1 MGRDTIRSLALAL
14 RLDVDLRGKRA
25 LLTGATGGLGQA
37 IAESLAGR
45 GAELVLSSRKEREL
59 AELGAALPGDVH
71 RSIVADLALEGATDR
86 LAAEAGDVDVLV
98 ANAGIPA
105 GGRLERLEPDE
116 VERALMVNLTS
127 PIRLAR
133 LVLPPMRERGSGQLV
148 FISSL
153 QSKAALPRSSLY
165 SATKFGLR
173 GFALSLRQDLSGTG
187 VGVSVVLPGF
197 VRDAGMFAASGAKAP
212 RGLGTVSPHQVGEAV
227 AGAIER
233 NRAEVQVAPLTL
245 RLVAGIAHRR
255 PHLAARITGR
265 RAGKVAD
272 RVVDGQTDKR

>member
-1 MGRDTIRSLALAL
+1 M
-14 RLDVDLRGKRA
+14 DLRGKKA
-25 LLTGATGGLGQA
+25 LLTGATGGLGRA
-37 IAESLAGR
+37 IATSLASR

-59 AELGAALPGDVH
+59 AELASTLAGSGH
-71 RSIVADLALEGATDR
+71 RAVVADFSLEGAPDR
-86 LAAEAGDVDVLV
+86 LASDVGEVDVLV

-116 VERALMVNLTS
+116 VERALRVNLTS

-133 LVLPPMRERGSGQLV
+133 IVLPAMRERESGHLV

-165 SATKFGLR
+165 SASKFGLR
-173 GFALSLRQDLSGTG
+173 GFALSLRQDLADTG

-197 VRDAGMFAASGAKAP
+197 VRDAGMFADSGAKAP
-212 RGLGTVSPHQVGEAV
+212 LGLGTVSPRQVGEAV

-233 NRAEVQVAPLTL
+233 NRAEVAVAPLAL
-245 RLVAGIAHRR
+245 RLAAGIAHRR
-255 PHLAARITGR
+255 PGLAARVTGR
-265 RAGKVAD
+265 SAGKVAD
-272 RVVDGQTDKR
+272 RVVRGQGEKR